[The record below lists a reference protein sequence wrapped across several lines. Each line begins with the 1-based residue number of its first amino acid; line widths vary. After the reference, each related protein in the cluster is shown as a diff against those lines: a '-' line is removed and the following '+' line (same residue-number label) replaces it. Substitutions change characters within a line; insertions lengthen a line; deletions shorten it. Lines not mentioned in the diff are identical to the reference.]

1 MKENQRSDQPGKSS
15 TSLQTTR
22 RQFFSFVAAGSVSGG
37 LALRAPPAHAAVD
50 TNTGRGHYKLFSP
63 GKIGKMRLKN
73 RIVRSAAFEGAGIDG
88 YVTDDMIRFHRDY
101 AEGGVALTLTGYM
114 SVMEYG
120 KKGSHVCASDDKYIP
135 GLTKLAKAV
144 HDADKDCKIGAEIGH
159 DGTAKKIVG
168 QGKEG
173 PAVPVN
179 PSGATWPGRIGPS
192 GLGPNGKPD
201 PDAHAL
207 TVAEI
212 DRFTTDMAEATRRLR
227 DAGFDCIEIHG
238 AHHYL
243 INSFISPLTNRRTDR
258 YGGSLEN
265 RTRMIAEMVAK
276 MRDKVGK
283 DFPILIKLN
292 CDDGPGDNAIAG
304 EINID
309 TFPNLVRLCTQYG
322 CDAVD
327 ISGGEKMGDP
337 MRMNISDPK
346 DQSFYEKFADRLPEN
361 ATVILGCGNRQVDVL
376 ERVLGKGRVDF
387 FSLARPLFREPDLAK
402 RWLEGRGNAQAD
414 CINSNL
420 CFQKVSREGTPTR
433 CVVLENMK
441 KSQQAMLEMGK
452 VLYM

>member
-22 RQFFSFVAAGSVSGG
+22 RQFFSFVAAGSVSAG

-173 PAVPVN
+173 PAVLVN

-304 EINID
+304 EIKID

-361 ATVILGCGNRQVDVL
+361 ATVILGCGNRHVDVL

-441 KSQQAMLEMGK
+441 KSQQAMAEMGQ
-452 VLYM
+452 VFYV

>member
-1 MKENQRSDQPGKSS
+1 MNAKSAHPIKTP
-15 TSLQTTR
+15 TSSKTTR
-22 RQFFSFVAAGSVSGG
+22 RQFFGFVAASSVGAGIS
-37 LALRAPPAHAAVD
+37 LQTTRTRAAVD
-50 TNTGRGHYKLFSP
+50 ANTGRTHYKLFQP
-63 GKIGKMRLKN
+63 GKIGNMRLKN
-73 RIVRSAAFEGAGIDG
+73 RIVRSAAFEGSGIDG
-88 YVTDDMIRFHRDY
+88 YVTDDMIRFHRNY

-114 SVMEYG
+114 AVMTYG
-120 KKGSHVCASDDKYIP
+120 KKGSHVCASDDRFIP

-144 HDADKDCKIGAEIGH
+144 HDADRDCKIGAEIGH

-168 QGKEG
+168 QGKEA
-173 PAVPVN
+173 PPVLVN
-179 PSGATWPGRIGPS
+179 PSGAEWPGRIGPS
-192 GLGPNGKPD
+192 GLGPDGKPD

-207 TVAEI
+207 TAAEI
-212 DRFTTDMAEATRRLR
+212 DRFTTDMADATRRLQ

-243 INSFISPLTNRRTDR
+243 INSFISPLTNRRTDQ

-265 RTRMIAEMVAK
+265 RTRIVAETVAK

-292 CDDGPGDNAIAG
+292 CDDGASDNGIVG

-309 TFPNLVRLCTQYG
+309 SFPDLVRLCLKYG

-337 MRMNISDPK
+337 MRMNIGDPK
-346 DQSFYEKFADRLPEN
+346 DQSFYEKFAERLPTD
-361 ATVILGCGNRQVDVL
+361 ATVILGCGNRHVDVL
-376 ERVLGKGRVDF
+376 ERILGKGKVDF

-402 RWLEGRGNAQAD
+402 RWLEGRGSPQAD

-433 CVVLENMK
+433 CVVLENMQK
-441 KSQQAMLEMGK
+441 TRQAMAEMGK
-452 VLYM
+452 VFYM